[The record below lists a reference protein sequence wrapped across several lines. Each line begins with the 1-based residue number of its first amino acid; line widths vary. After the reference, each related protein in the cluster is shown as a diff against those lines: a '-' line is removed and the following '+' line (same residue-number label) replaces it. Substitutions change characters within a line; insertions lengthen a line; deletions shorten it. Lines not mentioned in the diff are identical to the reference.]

1 MSHEVE
7 TMAFAGAVP
16 WHGLGQP
23 VSNEMSPL
31 QMMDAARCNW
41 EVALTPN
48 HYPPEHVHHGG
59 DPIEDSNFI
68 ERVSDGTILG
78 EYVKGD
84 YKPVQNIEL
93 FEFFEE
99 FINDGTMY
107 LHTAGSLFGGQKVWC
122 MASTKEGFYLGDQ
135 QQDEVVNNLLF
146 TISHTGKHANSALN
160 TPVRVVCANTMRLAM
175 SDADDIVTHNHRA
188 VFNPE
193 ALKVALGVSSQKFG
207 ELEEFAKACAKR
219 ALSGEEQIDFFKNVF
234 GGKERIEDSGA
245 VVQSEAVRKAM
256 AYFRGQEF
264 SAAPNRKETKDAQI
278 AKLQET
284 VEALQSGKII
294 EDISAG
300 DRDIASEPDS
310 TINAGWD
317 LPSANGTLWGAFNT
331 VTYMSDHKPIRD
343 HGADNRLNNA
353 FYGGTGRDTKTIA
366 YNKAKELLVA

>member
-1 MSHEVE
+1 
-7 TMAFAGAVP
+7 
-16 WHGLGQP
+16 
-23 VSNEMSPL
+23 
-31 QMMDAARCNW
+31 
-41 EVALTPN
+41 
-48 HYPPEHVHHGG
+48 
-59 DPIEDSNFI
+59 
-68 ERVSDGTILG
+68 
-78 EYVKGD
+78 
-84 YKPVQNIEL
+84 
-93 FEFFEE
+93 
-99 FINDGTMY
+99 
-107 LHTAGSLFGGQKVWC
+107 
-122 MASTKEGFYLGDQ
+122 
-135 QQDEVVNNLLF
+135 
-146 TISHTGKHANSALN
+146 
-160 TPVRVVCANTMRLAM
+160 
-175 SDADDIVTHNHRA
+175 
-188 VFNPE
+188 
-193 ALKVALGVSSQKFG
+193 
-207 ELEEFAKACAKR
+207 
-219 ALSGEEQIDFFKNVF
+219 
-234 GGKERIEDSGA
+234 
-245 VVQSEAVRKAM
+245 VQSEAVRKAM

>member
-7 TMAFAGAVP
+7 TMAFVGAVP
-16 WHGLGQP
+16 WHGLGEP
-23 VSNEMSPL
+23 VSNEMSPTE
-31 QMMDAARCNW
+31 MMDAAGCNW
-41 EVALTPN
+41 EVALTSN
-48 HYPPEHVHHGG
+48 HYPPDHAHHAGE
-59 DPIEDSNFI
+59 PIEDSNFI
-68 ERVSDGTILG
+68 ERIHDGKILG
-78 EYVKGD
+78 KYVAGH

-99 FINDGTMY
+99 FINNGSMY

-122 MASTKEGFYLGDQ
+122 MASTKEGFYLDDK

-146 TISHTGKHANSALN
+146 TISHTGQDANSALN
-160 TPVRVVCANTMRLAM
+160 TPVRVVCANTMRRAM
-175 SDADDIVTHNHRA
+175 ADVDAIVTHNHRA
-188 VFNPE
+188 IFDPE
-193 ALKVALGVSSQKFG
+193 TLKVALGVSSKNFG

-234 GGKERIEDSGA
+234 GGKERIEDTGK

-264 SAAPNRKETKDAQI
+264 SPVQKKETKDATI
-278 AKLQET
+278 AKLQEQ
-284 VEALQSGKII
+284 VEALRSGKTI

-331 VTYMSDHKPIRD
+331 VTYMTDHKPTRD
-343 HGADNRLNNA
+343 FGADYRLNKA
-353 FYGGTGRDTKTIA
+353 FYGGGKDHKTIA
-366 YNKAKELLVA
+366 YDEAKELLKVA